1 MEIWT
6 NIAGFWTTRSSKTI
20 ANRIN
25 TLYNVDMLTKQQI
38 NKNYL
43 EKEKP
48 MKFFNENTKTYKLF
62 NALMNGQAVTPATAL
77 HRYGIKNI
85 TAEVSRIRQGGYAVY
100 ANRKVA
106 GNGVKTTEYVLGKP
120 SRALVA
126 AGYRALA
133 MGI

>member
-1 MEIWT
+1 MSVWN
-6 NIAGFWTTRSSKTI
+6 NIALIWQSTSPKALAKGNKVSYSNK
-20 ANRIN
+20 
-25 TLYNVDMLTKQQI
+25 MLLTQQT
-38 NKNYL
+38 YL
-43 EKEKP
+43 EKETK
-48 MKFFNENTKTYKLF
+48 MKYFSENTKTFKLF
-62 NALMNGQAVTPATAL
+62 NALLNGEAVTPAYAL
-77 HRYGIKNI
+77 HRYNIKNI

-100 ANRKVA
+100 ANRRVA